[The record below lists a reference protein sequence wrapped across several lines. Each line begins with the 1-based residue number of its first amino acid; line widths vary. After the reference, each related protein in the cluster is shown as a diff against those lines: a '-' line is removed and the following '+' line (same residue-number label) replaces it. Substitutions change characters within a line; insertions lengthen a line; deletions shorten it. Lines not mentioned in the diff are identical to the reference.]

1 MKRYARI
8 TPEGTRDRL
17 FEDCVAM
24 HTVENKL
31 TALFSGLGY
40 HEVQTPGLEFYDVLR
55 SGNAGFPVENMFK
68 LTDTK
73 GRLMV
78 LRPDSTMPIAR
89 MTSTRLQNAVLPIR
103 LYYNQKV
110 YRCNPSFSGHS
121 NEVMQ
126 VGVELIGASGKRS
139 DLEVVATA
147 AYALGTCM
155 DDFRIELGHA
165 GFFRAIASKMNLDEE
180 TCEDIR
186 SFIEAKNYAA
196 LDALL
201 DTLPDSVAS
210 HAMRR
215 LPRLFGG
222 EEVLKEAEAL
232 CADVVP
238 AEDLEYLR
246 MLYQELLDL
255 GLGDRLMIDLGLVN
269 RNDYYTGVVFRGYL
283 PGSGDTILSGG
294 RYDNL
299 LEKFGMPLPAI
310 GFGVDVEAVT
320 RLLLREGRVRPQ
332 APVQVLVHGI
342 DGYEICALRRV
353 RELLQSGATCEVST
367 CATPEQALA
376 YARRCGI
383 MQLEIVG
390 KTVERRQVFEN
401 AEKGKGDC

>member
-8 TPEGTRDRL
+8 TPEGTRDML

-24 HTVENKL
+24 HTVEDKL

-68 LTDTK
+68 LTDAK

-89 MTSTRLQNAVLPIR
+89 MTSTRLQNAALPIR

-126 VGVELIGASGKRS
+126 VGVELIGVSGKRS

-147 AYALGTCM
+147 AYALAECM

-165 GFFRAIASKMNLDEE
+165 GFFRAIASKMNIDEE

-186 SFIEAKNYAA
+186 AFIEAKNYAA

-201 DTLPDSVAS
+201 DALPDSVAS
-210 HAMRR
+210 RAMRR

-222 EEVLKEAEAL
+222 EEVLKEAETL
-232 CADVVP
+232 CGGVVP
-238 AEDLEYLR
+238 TESLDYLR
-246 MLYQELLDL
+246 ALYQELRGLD
-255 GLGDRLMIDLGLVN
+255 LGDRLMIDLGLVN
-269 RNDYYTGVVFRGYL
+269 RNDYYTGIVFRGYL

-294 RYDNL
+294 RYDGL
-299 LEKFGMPLPAI
+299 LAKFGTPMPAI

-320 RLLLREGRVRPQ
+320 RLLLREGKVKPP
-332 APVQVLVHGI
+332 APVQVLVHGL
-342 DGYEICALRRV
+342 DGYEVRALRRV
-353 RELLQSGATCEVST
+353 QELLQLGKTCEVST
-367 CATPEQALA
+367 CATVEQAMK
-376 YARRCGI
+376 YAAQCGI
-383 MQLEIVG
+383 AQVELIGETIEQKPVEIG
-390 KTVERRQVFEN
+390 
-401 AEKGKGDC
+401 

>member
-8 TPEGTRDRL
+8 TPEGTRDML

-24 HTVENKL
+24 HTVEDKL

-68 LTDTK
+68 LTDSK

-89 MTSTRLQNAVLPIR
+89 MTSTRLQNAALPIR

-147 AYALGTCM
+147 AYALAACM

-165 GFFRAIASKMNLDEE
+165 GFFRAIASRMNLDEE

-210 HAMRR
+210 RAMRR

-222 EEVLKEAEAL
+222 EEVLEEAEAL
-232 CADVVP
+232 CGGVVP
-238 AEDLEYLR
+238 AESLDYLR
-246 MLYQELLDL
+246 MLYQELLAL
-255 GLGDRLMIDLGLVN
+255 GIGDRLMIDLGLVN
-269 RNDYYTGVVFRGYL
+269 RNDYYTGIVFRGYL

-294 RYDNL
+294 RYDGL
-299 LEKFGMPLPAI
+299 LAKFGTPMPAI

-320 RLLLREGRVRPQ
+320 RLLLREGKVQPQ
-332 APVQVLVHGI
+332 QPVQVLVHGM
-342 DGYEICALRRV
+342 DGCEIRALRRV
-353 RELLQSGATCEVST
+353 RELLQSGVTCEAST
-367 CATPEQALA
+367 CATADQALA
-376 YARRCGI
+376 YARRAGI
-383 MQLEIVG
+383 
-390 KTVERRQVFEN
+390 RQVELVG
-401 AEKGKGDC
+401 ETIEQRRILEDTGTGKGE